1 MIIILL
7 LFCVLGFWPTTSK
20 RYTNYLYSKSFSP
33 AWPLCSSEICRQQNH
48 IIQGKGKY
56 LIHEKLHSKCACLYY
71 VQWCI
76 YNFQN
81 ETSTFFFF
89 LRKNLCYLLL
99 SMLFISYSHPIPCSS
114 ALKYRVMKHFSQTFW
129 RKVGFKL
136 ALPMSECDFKGRVKL
151 VVGIYKSAE
160 L

>member
-1 MIIILL
+1 MIIILLLL

-89 LRKNLCYLLL
+89 WGKTYV
-99 SMLFISYSHPIPCSS
+99 ISYFLCCLSPTLIPS
-114 ALKYRVMKHFSQTFW
+114 
-129 RKVGFKL
+129 L
-136 ALPMSECDFKGRVKL
+136 APQHLNIEWWSISVRPSEGK
-151 VVGIYKSAE
+151 
-160 L
+160 